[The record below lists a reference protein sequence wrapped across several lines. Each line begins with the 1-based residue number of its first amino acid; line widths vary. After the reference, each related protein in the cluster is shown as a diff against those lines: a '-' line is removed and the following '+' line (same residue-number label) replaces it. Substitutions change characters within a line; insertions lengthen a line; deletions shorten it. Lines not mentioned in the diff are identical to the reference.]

1 MATAQIS
8 ATPRT
13 TAGKGAARSLR
24 RDGNVPAII
33 YGHARQPQSLTVS
46 ARDLQ
51 RLLDTFSAEST
62 VIEIDIAGS
71 TSRTLIKEIQRHPFK
86 RHVLHVDFQELVAGE
101 KVTVSVPIVITGTS
115 DGVRNSGGVLNQVM
129 TELEIHV
136 DPANIPNHFELDVTA
151 MVIGTSRH
159 VRDLVVPDGVEILAD
174 AGETVVV
181 VSAPRVVAEDTPA
194 AAEEAETSAEPEL
207 IRKPKAESDD
217 EE

>member
-8 ATPRT
+8 ATSRT
-13 TAGKGAARSLR
+13 TAGKGAARALR
-24 RDGNVPAII
+24 REGNIPAII
-33 YGHARQPQSLTVS
+33 YGHARQPQSLAVS

-51 RLLDTFSAEST
+51 RLLDSISAEST
-62 VIEIDIAGS
+62 VIELDVDGT

-101 KVTVSVPIVITGTS
+101 KVTVFVPIVITGTA

-136 DPANIPNHFELDVTA
+136 DPANIPTHVELDVTDMA
-151 MVIGTSRH
+151 IGTSRH
-159 VRDLVVPDGVEILAD
+159 VSALVVPDGVEVLAD
-174 AGETVVV
+174 AEETVVV
-181 VSAPRVVAEDTPA
+181 ISAPRVVTEDAPA
-194 AAEEAETSAEPEL
+194 AAEEGEATGEPEL
-207 IRKPKAESDD
+207 IRKPKAEEDD